1 METDCIYNSLFF
13 RNFAHDLQI
22 EWLIF
27 YYLEACIQ
35 NRINYY

>member
-1 METDCIYNSLFF
+1 MNCIFNSLNF

-27 YYLEACIQ
+27 YLEACIQ